1 MVIAEITKFFSSD
14 RQFEIFSGTQ
24 RKSFYRIPLSIKLLY
39 AKSYLCVHYHCCVG
53 LHRYQKI
60 VTDVDYWIIE
70 TNATG
75 GFLVRSISSLPKEE
89 AISNNDNRGQNIVDK
104 FMKWR
109 KIYFSIE
116 CYTGGVPNF
125 LEQL

>member
-1 MVIAEITKFFSSD
+1 MVVVEITKFFSNN
-14 RQFEIFSGTQ
+14 RQFGIFSGTQ
-24 RKSFYRIPLSIKLLY
+24 RKSFYRIPLSRKLLY
-39 AKSYLCVHYHCCVG
+39 ARSYLCMHYHCSVG

-60 VTDVDYWIIE
+60 ITDEDYWMIE

-75 GFLVRSISSLPKEE
+75 GFLVRSKSSLPKEE
-89 AISNNDNRGQNIVDK
+89 AISNIYNRGQNIVDQ

-109 KIYFSIE
+109 KIDFAVE
-116 CYTGGVPNF
+116 CYTGGVLNF